1 MLEHALSIIPNIS
14 KCSKPSKKIIVRIDI
29 NSPIKNDKILDD
41 YRLRAHAR
49 TISILSD
56 AGSRVVILAHQGRP
70 GQDDFTSLEIH
81 KNLLEKYVGKSIMF
95 IEDIIG
101 PYALNKIDN
110 MENGDI
116 VMLENVRLLSE
127 EVVEGPPER
136 QANTWLVRKLAPH
149 ADYFVFD
156 GFAVAHRS
164 QPSVVGFPMVMPS
177 CMGYVM
183 ERELAALSEIW
194 RNRKLTLIV
203 VGGAKVP
210 ESLRAIKEALDKGL
224 ADKVLVG
231 GLVSVV
237 MASARSRVGPSLRQ
251 FLEGMGLLSEVERA
265 RTLLESYGDFIVLPD
280 DFRSRS
286 GTLDSSNLDEVP
298 GDIGDATIAKFSE
311 IIANYEYVVITGPM
325 GKIEEPEFFA
335 GTRRIL
341 EAASRRRA
349 IIGGGH
355 TILSAEKAG
364 VLDKIFHVST
374 GGRAF
379 LMALSEELP
388 AVNALVESAKRF
400 WL

>member
-1 MLEHALSIIPNIS
+1 MLEHALSVIPNIS
-14 KCSKPSKKIIVRIDI
+14 RCAKPSKRIIVRIDI
-29 NSPIKNDKILDD
+29 NSPIKNNKILDD
-41 YRLRAHAR
+41 YRLKAHAK

-56 AGSRVVILAHQGRP
+56 AGARVVVLAHQGRP

-81 KNLLEKYVGKSIMF
+81 KNILEKYVNKTILF

-110 MENGDI
+110 MKDGEI
-116 VMLENVRLLSE
+116 LMLENVRMLSE
-127 EVVEGPPER
+127 EVVEGPPEK

-183 ERELAALSEIW
+183 ERELTALSEIW

-210 ESLRAIKEALDKGL
+210 ESLRAIKEVLDKGL

-237 MASARSRVGPSLRQ
+237 MASAKSRVGPSVRQ
-251 FLEGMGLLSEVERA
+251 FLEGMGLLSEVEKA
-265 RTLLESYGDFIVLPD
+265 RMLLETYGDFIVLPE
-280 DFRSRS
+280 DFRSRTGELS
-286 GTLDSSNLDEVP
+286 LSNLDEVP
-298 GDIGDATIAKFSE
+298 GDIGNATAAKFAE
-311 IIANYEYVVITGPM
+311 IINDYEYVVVTGPM
-325 GKIEEPEFFA
+325 GKIEEPDFFA
-335 GTRRIL
+335 GTRRVL
-341 EAASRRRA
+341 EAASRRKA

-388 AVNALVESAKRF
+388 AVNALVKSAEKF

>member
-1 MLEHALSIIPNIS
+1 MLEHALSVIPSIS
-14 KCSKPSKKIIVRIDI
+14 KCARPSKRTIVRIDI
-29 NSPIKNDKILDD
+29 NSPIKNNKILDD
-41 YRLRAHAR
+41 YRLRAHAK

-56 AGSRVVILAHQGRP
+56 AGARVVVLAHQGRP

-81 KNLLEKYVGKSIMF
+81 KNILEKYVNKTILF
-95 IEDIIG
+95 IEDVIG

-110 MENGDI
+110 MKDGEI
-116 VMLENVRLLSE
+116 LMLENVRMLSE
-127 EVVEGPPER
+127 EVVEGPPEK
-136 QANTWLVRKLAPH
+136 QANTWLVRKLALH

-183 ERELAALSEIW
+183 ERELTALSEIW

-210 ESLRAIKEALDKGL
+210 ESLRAIKEVLDKGL

-237 MASARSRVGPSLRQ
+237 MASAKSRVGPSVRQ
-251 FLEGMGLLSEVERA
+251 FLEGMGLLSEVEKA
-265 RTLLESYGDFIVLPD
+265 KMLLETYGDFIVLPE
-280 DFRSRS
+280 DFKSRTGELS
-286 GTLDSSNLDEVP
+286 LSNLDEVP
-298 GDIGDATIAKFSE
+298 GDIGDATATKFAE
-311 IIANYEYVVITGPM
+311 IIKDYEYVVVTGPM
-325 GKIEEPEFFA
+325 GRIEEPDFFA

-388 AVNALVESAKRF
+388 AVNALVKSAERF

>member
-1 MLEHALSIIPNIS
+1 MLERALSVIPSIS
-14 KCSKPSKKIIVRIDI
+14 KCARPSKRTIVRIDI
-29 NSPIKNDKILDD
+29 NSPIKNNKILDD
-41 YRLRAHAR
+41 YRLRAHAK

-56 AGSRVVILAHQGRP
+56 AGARVVVLAHQGRP

-81 KNLLEKYVGKSIMF
+81 KNILEKYVNKTILF
-95 IEDIIG
+95 IEDVIG

-110 MENGDI
+110 MKDGEI
-116 VMLENVRLLSE
+116 LMLENVRMLSE
-127 EVVEGPPER
+127 EVVEGPPEK

-183 ERELAALSEIW
+183 ERELTALSEIW

-210 ESLRAIKEALDKGL
+210 ESLRAIKEVLDKGL

-237 MASARSRVGPSLRQ
+237 MASAKSRVGPSVRQ
-251 FLEGMGLLSEVERA
+251 FLEGMGLLSEVEKA
-265 RTLLESYGDFIVLPD
+265 RMLLETYGDFIVLPE
-280 DFRSRS
+280 DFKSRTGELS
-286 GTLDSSNLDEVP
+286 LSNLDEVP
-298 GDIGDATIAKFSE
+298 GDIGDATATKFAE
-311 IIANYEYVVITGPM
+311 IINDYEYVVVTGPM
-325 GKIEEPEFFA
+325 GRVEEPDFFA

-388 AVNALVESAKRF
+388 AVNALVKSAERF

>member
-1 MLEHALSIIPNIS
+1 MLERALSVIPSIS
-14 KCSKPSKKIIVRIDI
+14 KCARPSKRTIVRIDI
-29 NSPIKNDKILDD
+29 NSPIKNNKILDD
-41 YRLRAHAR
+41 YRLRAHAK

-56 AGSRVVILAHQGRP
+56 AGARVVVLAHQGRP

-81 KNLLEKYVGKSIMF
+81 KNILEKYVNKTILF
-95 IEDIIG
+95 IEDVIG

-110 MENGDI
+110 MKDGEI
-116 VMLENVRLLSE
+116 LMLENVRMLSE
-127 EVVEGPPER
+127 EVVEGPPEK

-183 ERELAALSEIW
+183 ERELTALSEIW

-210 ESLRAIKEALDKGL
+210 ESLRAIKEVLDKGL

-237 MASARSRVGPSLRQ
+237 MASAKSRVGPSVRQ
-251 FLEGMGLLSEVERA
+251 FLEGMGLLSEVEKA
-265 RTLLESYGDFIVLPD
+265 KMLLETYGDFIVLPE
-280 DFRSRS
+280 DFKSRTGELS
-286 GTLDSSNLDEVP
+286 LSNLDEVP
-298 GDIGDATIAKFSE
+298 GDIGDATATKFAE
-311 IIANYEYVVITGPM
+311 IIKDYEYVVVTGPM
-325 GKIEEPEFFA
+325 GRIEEPDFFA

-388 AVNALVESAKRF
+388 AVNALVKSAERF